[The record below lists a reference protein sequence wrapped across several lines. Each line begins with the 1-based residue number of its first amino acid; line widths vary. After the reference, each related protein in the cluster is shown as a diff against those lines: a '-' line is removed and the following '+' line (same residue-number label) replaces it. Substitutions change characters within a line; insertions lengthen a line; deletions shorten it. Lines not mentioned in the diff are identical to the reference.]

1 MPESSPIWLWDYLPE
16 QRLPGQQSSS
26 LSVVQVGCQPHN
38 ESFPE
43 DACWS
48 PVGVHR
54 TNVIE
59 GEWDVYYGGA
69 GAAEEVTVCL
79 QLFHFHIA
87 LDPSQFH
94 LLGML
99 FWFRSFRDAPKGD
112 SRLT

>member
-1 MPESSPIWLWDYLPE
+1 MVVGLFARTTPTWSAVIITERCSSWM
-16 QRLPGQQSSS
+16 SA
-26 LSVVQVGCQPHN
+26 HN

-69 GAAEEVTVCL
+69 GTAEEVTMCL

-94 LLGML
+94 LHGML
-99 FWFRSFRDAPKGD
+99 FWFRSFRDAPKGYP
-112 SRLT
+112 RLT